1 MRKIKIYHVDAFT
14 TEPFGGNAA
23 GVVPDASGLSEAEM
37 QKIAREMNLSE
48 TAFLTP
54 AGSESAADFRVRY
67 FTPASEIN
75 FCGHATIGSSWIL
88 GTEYGWTDK
97 KENVVLE
104 TNIGL
109 VPVAWQ
115 LEGGQLQTVTMTQ
128 AAPKTAPITHSA
140 EHIATLLGLDPSDI
154 DDRYPLKLGNTGNW
168 HLLVPVKTR
177 HAIDNA
183 RPQFEALHDLNRE
196 YDAVT
201 THLFTFDTQD
211 DQYDIYTRDF
221 APAVGIPEDPV
232 TGSANGALAGYLYLE
247 GIVEH
252 GKEHHMTFG
261 QGHIM
266 GRPGTLHITILPG
279 ESAPVVQVGGSA
291 VSTIEGMLKL
301 RD

>member
-54 AGSESAADFRVRY
+54 AGSESEADFRVRY

-75 FCGHATIGSSWIL
+75 FCGHATIGSAWIL
-88 GTEYGWTDK
+88 GTDYGWTDK
-97 KENVVLE
+97 KDSVVLE

-109 VPVAWQ
+109 VPVAWKS
-115 LEGGQLQTVTMTQ
+115 EGGRLQAVTMTQ
-128 AAPKTAPITHSA
+128 AAPKTAPVAHSA
-140 EHIATLLGLDPSDI
+140 EQIASLLGIDPSDI
-154 DDRYPLKLGNTGNW
+154 DDRYPIKLGNTGNW

-183 RPQFEALHDLNRE
+183 RPLLEALRDLNRE
-196 YDAVT
+196 HDAVT

-211 DQYDIYTRDF
+211 EQYDVYTRDF

-247 GIVEH
+247 GIVER
-252 GKEHHMTFG
+252 GKEHRLTFA
-261 QGHIM
+261 QGHAM
-266 GRPGTLHITILPG
+266 GRPGTLQITILPG
-279 ESAPVVQVGGSA
+279 ESAPVIQVGGSA
-291 VSTIEGMLKL
+291 VPTIEGMLTL